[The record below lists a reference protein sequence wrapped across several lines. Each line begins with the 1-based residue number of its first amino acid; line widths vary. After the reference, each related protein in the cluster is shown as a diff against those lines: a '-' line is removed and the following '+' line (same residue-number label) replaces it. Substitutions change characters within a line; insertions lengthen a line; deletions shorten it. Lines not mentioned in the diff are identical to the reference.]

1 MPKRNIIR
9 YTATT
14 YPICYSP
21 LWRSAWLSCRNRA
34 DRNHHYPVECKR
46 GLKIITEKHAGLQ
59 DHINITLFNAMQH
72 FNISTTVLFL
82 LCLKSVFLTFKRL
95 INVSK
100 GKVSFLLNLRNMGCY
115 WLYEPYWPVFYNS
128 KTFFYPEYMHLPLL
142 ETLLCNIEWRK
153 ILKCCLIIVIDN
165 F

>member
-21 LWRSAWLSCRNRA
+21 LWRSAWRSFAQLQKSRRSKSPLSGI
-34 DRNHHYPVECKR
+34 VW
-46 GLKIITEKHAGLQ
+46 KIIIEKHARLQ

-72 FNISTTVLFL
+72 FNISTTILFL
-82 LCLKSVFLTFKRL
+82 LCLKSVFLTFISL

-100 GKVSFLLNLRNMGCY
+100 GKVSFLLNLWNVGCY

-128 KTFFYPEYMHLPLL
+128 TTFFNPEYMYLPLL

-153 ILKCCLIIVIDN
+153 NIKMLSHHCYR
-165 F
+165 